1 MPPALPRF
9 FSALRPVRRSR
20 TASGQEPEP
29 PSQVLFIGGRSGVGK
44 TSAALELH
52 GQLAGADVRHAVID
66 GDNLDLAHPAPWEAG
81 LAEQNLAAM
90 WGNYRALGY
99 SRLVYTNTVS
109 VLEAGRLA
117 AAMGG
122 QTQVTPVLLTC
133 SDETAL
139 ARLATRES
147 GHQLQL
153 HFCRSVRAARTLDEQ
168 APAGTVR
175 IATDGR
181 TPQEV
186 AGEIYASS
194 GWGGGR

>member
-1 MPPALPRF
+1 MPFELPRF
-9 FSALRPVRRSR
+9 FSALRPARRSR
-20 TASGQEPEP
+20 AASGQEPEQ
-29 PSQVLFIGGRSGVGK
+29 PSEVIFIGGRSGVGK

-52 GQLAGADVRHAVID
+52 GQLAGNDLRHAVID
-66 GDNLDLAHPAPWEAG
+66 GDNLDLAHPAPWESG
-81 LAEQNLAAM
+81 LAEKNLAAM
-90 WGNYRALGY
+90 WSNYRALGY

-109 VLEAGRLA
+109 VLEAGVLA

-122 QTQVTPVLLTC
+122 QTRILPVLLTC

-139 ARLATRES
+139 TRLATRES

-153 HFCRSVRAARTLDEQ
+153 HFGRSVRAARTLDEQ

-181 TPQEV
+181 SPQEV
-186 AGEIYASS
+186 AGEIYACSR
-194 GWGGGR
+194 WGDGS